1 MRESEFM
8 VGDCVIIKDADF
20 LKTQR
25 DVGPRCVSDMWR
37 FAGKVAEI
45 TSVSYTNVYGLSVDG
60 KDTGYSWDEN
70 WFDPIQEINGAC
82 LAEFDSLL

>member
-25 DVGPRCVSDMWR
+25 NIGPCCVSDMWR

-45 TSVSYTNVYGLSVDG
+45 TSAYVNVYGLSVDG
-60 KDTGYSWDEN
+60 EDTGYNWAEN
-70 WFDPIQEINGAC
+70 WFEPIQEINEAC